1 MQSPHIHSVE
11 KRRGY
16 SLIIAL
22 AVLVIILFLALLP
35 LIIFSTV
42 HVTVTIEHSALVEE
56 LKIQIQALFGL
67 FIYSTTI
74 PINDLLEG
82 GEEVVKEKAEEKRIS
97 WDLKEVKNL
106 LKKTISARKSA
117 VFFLKKTR
125 VKTIQWET
133 NFGMENAANTAVGAE
148 LLLNLKVAILS
159 LLSHHS
165 NFLTVPQLIVTPIY
179 EMKTVQTYLKC
190 MITFK
195 LGHAMIAVIKLMK
208 SQKKLQET

>member
-1 MQSPHIHSVE
+1 MITAIV
-11 KRRGY
+11 
-16 SLIIAL
+16 
-22 AVLVIILFLALLP
+22 VFVIILLLTLLP

-42 HVTVTIEHSALVEE
+42 HVTVTIEHSAVVEE
-56 LKIQIQALFGL
+56 LQIQVHAFFGL

-74 PINDLLEG
+74 PIKELLDG
-82 GEEVVKEKAEEKRIS
+82 GEEVIKEKAEEKGIFR
-97 WDLKEVKNL
+97 DLKELKTL
-106 LKKTISARKSA
+106 LKKTLSARKSA
-117 VFFLKKTR
+117 LFFLEKTR
-125 VKTIQWET
+125 IKNIQWET

-179 EMKTVQTYLKC
+179 EVKTIQTYLKC

-208 SQKKLQET
+208 SQKNLQET

>member
-1 MQSPHIHSVE
+1 MQSPHVYSVE

-16 SLIIAL
+16 SLIIAV
-22 AVLVIILFLALLP
+22 AVLVIILFLAILP

-56 LKIQIQALFGL
+56 LKIQIQALFGM

-82 GEEVVKEKAEEKRIS
+82 GEEVVKEKAEEKGIS

-133 NFGMENAANTAVGAE
+133 NFGMDNAANTAVGAE

-179 EMKTVQTYLKC
+179 EMKTIQTYLKC

>member
-1 MQSPHIHSVE
+1 M
-11 KRRGY
+11 
-16 SLIIAL
+16 IIAL